1 MPRIIVTTDLS
12 SPSDGLPVLLDEQ
25 VRSLHLSSDH
35 AAAQLIER
43 LAWAISDAEDAE
55 GSEAPVS
62 LTRPSASPRG
72 AASPSARGPRRRRAV
87 LSSRAPARAG
97 AR

>member
-12 SPSDGLPVLLDEQ
+12 SPADGLPVLLDEQ

-55 GSEAPVS
+55 GSSAPTPVS
-62 LTRPSASPRG
+62 PARPSA
-72 AASPSARGPRRRRAV
+72 
-87 LSSRAPARAG
+87 LFTSRAPARAA